1 MEMKYIV
8 FMNGEVCVFPK
19 TVSHSFMA
27 GNKIVLSAGFCRIE
41 TYRNEYDDIRA
52 KVQVWG
58 DSVTLG
64 VESNPDDANA
74 ISRMFI

>member
-1 MEMKYIV
+1 MKYII

-19 TVSHSFMA
+19 TVSHSFIA
-27 GNKIVLSAGFCRIE
+27 GDRLVRSAGFCRIE
-41 TYRNEYDDIRA
+41 TYRNEFDDVRA

-58 DSVTLG
+58 DSFTLG
-64 VESNPDDANA
+64 VKSNPGDAEE